1 MRFRNMTKLMKPM
14 KNESVKVKVGLPG
27 LLALCSL
34 FAPVSAHEAADS
46 PEKLFVSNG
55 LSEIS
60 VKAVRDADRPV
71 PLAQAPDFVELSV
84 GEKALRPLKVHF
96 VDIGQG
102 DSEYIELPNGKN
114 VLIDG
119 GPTAGTG
126 ERSIAQFL
134 NRKNVRKLD
143 YVLLT
148 HPHADHYNGLKYVF
162 SSLPVA
168 NFYDTQLDENSPA
181 PIRAVR
187 ELARNIPGIRIS
199 YPAPGDSLDWD
210 PDVQVKVF
218 NSCSEPSKTGREPNS
233 CSIVL
238 KMTYQNTSVFFTGD
252 MPAKVESVITDK
264 YGALLRSEVLK
275 VGHHG
280 SSGSSSEKFLKAVQ
294 PKLAFIEVG
303 ADNNYGHPRPD
314 TLARLQAVGA
324 KIYRTDLDGTLEYP
338 AGGVPQP
345 AAFDYAPD
353 LAAIRAGTGNS
364 AEPLLYEVD

>member
-1 MRFRNMTKLMKPM
+1 ME
-14 KNESVKVKVGLPG
+14 NESLKVRVGLPG
-27 LLALCSL
+27 LLALC
-34 FAPVSAHEAADS
+34 FMFTPAGAHEAADS
-46 PEKLFVSNG
+46 PEKLSVSNG

-60 VKAVRDADRPV
+60 VQAVRDADRPV
-71 PLAQAPDFVELSV
+71 PLAPAPDFVELSV
-84 GEKALRPLKVHF
+84 KGDKALRPLKVHF

-102 DSEYIELPNGKN
+102 DAEYIELPNGRN

-134 NRKNVRKLD
+134 SRKNVTKLD
-143 YVLLT
+143 YVVLT

-162 SSLPVA
+162 SNLPVA
-168 NFYDTQLDENSPA
+168 NFYDTQLDDSSPA
-181 PIRAVR
+181 PIQAVR
-187 ELARNIPGIRIS
+187 EQARNIPGIRIS

-210 PDVQVKVF
+210 PAVQVKVF

-238 KMTYQNTSVFFTGD
+238 KVTYQNTSVFFTGD

-264 YGALLRSEVLK
+264 FGAQLRSEVLK

-314 TLARLQAVGA
+314 TLARLQAAGA
-324 KIYRTDLDGTLEYP
+324 TIYRTDLDGTLEYP
-338 AGGVPQP
+338 AGGVPQFS
-345 AAFDYAPD
+345 ASDYAPD
-353 LAAIRAGTGNS
+353 LAALQTRTGP
-364 AEPLLYEVD
+364 EPLHYEID